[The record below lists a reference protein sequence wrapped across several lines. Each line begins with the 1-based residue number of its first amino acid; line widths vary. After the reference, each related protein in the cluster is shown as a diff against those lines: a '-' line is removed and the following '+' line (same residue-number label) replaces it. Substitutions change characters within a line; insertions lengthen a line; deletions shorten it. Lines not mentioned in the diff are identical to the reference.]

1 MTIERAIVICI
12 LTLLALF
19 VLVFVFRLLGAAV

>member
-1 MTIERAIVICI
+1 MTIERAIVITI

-19 VLVFVFRLLGAAV
+19 VLVFLFRFLSGMV

>member
-12 LTLLALF
+12 LTLLALL